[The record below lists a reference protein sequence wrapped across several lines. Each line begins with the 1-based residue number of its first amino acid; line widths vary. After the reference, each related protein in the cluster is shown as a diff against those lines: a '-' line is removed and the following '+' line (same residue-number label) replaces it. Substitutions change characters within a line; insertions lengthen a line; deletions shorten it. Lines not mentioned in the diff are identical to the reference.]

1 MLTLAAAASASRFF
15 RTSSSTL
22 NGVDAGFFAPHPCFF
37 FFVSGGGAGG
47 SSSGGGGGAGCS
59 GGGGGAAESSG
70 GGGGGAGGCSEG
82 AGGGIEDEVSA
93 DPFDTMPSIMIR
105 DTEWLKWVRSRP
117 RIEQGSSRI
126 SPGYWASQVRSHVHI
141 CQMVRPYWKLG
152 QYFNSEIQKKGIGL
166 KHAVFSFLT
175 TPNAISSSM
184 PYPVQCEFFVWKQT
198 GSLGD

>member
-1 MLTLAAAASASRFF
+1 MLTLAAAASASLFF

-82 AGGGIEDEVSA
+82 AGGGIEDGVSA
-93 DPFDTMPSIMIR
+93 DPFDIMPSIMIR

-117 RIEQGSSRI
+117 RIDRARLEFPRGTGR
-126 SPGYWASQVRSHVHI
+126 AK
-141 CQMVRPYWKLG
+141 C
-152 QYFNSEIQKKGIGL
+152 
-166 KHAVFSFLT
+166 AVTCTYARWF
-175 TPNAISSSM
+175 AH
-184 PYPVQCEFFVWKQT
+184 T
-198 GSLGD
+198 GSWANTLIVRFKRKE